1 MPDQSYAATE
11 HALLEEIARPLERLA
26 DDPLELVQADF
37 PTAMRGYDRA
47 AVDDYV
53 RETSQLV
60 AELQAVRSPESAVRR
75 ALVRAG
81 GQISGV
87 LRRAHET
94 AAEITARSRS
104 EAEDRLE
111 RARVEADELMDAAER
126 RVRDLDADTD
136 RIWLDRQRIMADV
149 EDLSNQLLG
158 LAKQAGERFPDDDA
172 QGTYDDEQAER
183 PASGDRRIEPGA
195 EEEGSEAPEGSS
207 AWERWAD
214 HDVLAAGEAPAP
226 EAAEAGEAAS
236 MGEAASTGDAAST
249 GEAAS
254 TGDAASTG
262 ETADAGDAGEAGGD
276 TGTAGTA
283 LTDREETLPLAKPD
297 HFDLSEP
304 PEVEPRSARLG
315 HERASED
322 DRGDADP
329 GSGGV
334 IPPMSDA
341 ANRPRRT

>member
-11 HALLEEIARPLERLA
+11 HALLEEIARPLDRLP
-26 DDPLELVQADF
+26 DDPLELVQTDF
-37 PTAMRGYDRA
+37 PTAMRGYDKA
-47 AVDDYV
+47 AVDEYV

-94 AAEITARSRS
+94 AAEITAQSRS

-111 RARVEADELMDAAER
+111 RARAEAEELMDAAER

-158 LAKQAGERFPDDDA
+158 LAKQAGERFPDDD
-172 QGTYDDEQAER
+172 QVPYDDESAER
-183 PASGDRRIEPGA
+183 SVSGDVQVQDEA
-195 EEEGSEAPEGSS
+195 EEQPEREAGDEAGSETWTPVESAARDESIVRERPGPHEMPA

-214 HDVLAAGEAPAP
+214 HEPPAGE
-226 EAAEAGEAAS
+226 
-236 MGEAASTGDAAST
+236 T
-249 GEAAS
+249 GER
-254 TGDAASTG
+254 TGSG
-262 ETADAGDAGEAGGD
+262 S
-276 TGTAGTA
+276 A
-283 LTDREETLPLAKPD
+283 LTDRSETLPLATPGQCD
-297 HFDLSEP
+297 VSEP
-304 PEVEPRSARLG
+304 PEVEPRSARLSHEPPSEG
-315 HERASED
+315 ERASED
-322 DRGDADP
+322 DRDAGR
-329 GSGGV
+329 GSDRV

-341 ANRPRRT
+341 ANRPRPS

>member
-11 HALLEEIARPLERLA
+11 HALLEEIARPLDRLP
-26 DDPLELVQADF
+26 DDPLELVQTDF
-37 PTAMRGYDRA
+37 PTAMRGYDKA
-47 AVDDYV
+47 AVDEYV
-53 RETSQLV
+53 RETSRLV

-94 AAEITARSRS
+94 AAEITAQSRS

-111 RARVEADELMDAAER
+111 RARAEAEELMDAAER

-158 LAKQAGERFPDDDA
+158 LARQAGERFPDDD
-172 QGTYDDEQAER
+172 QVPYDDESTDRSASAEGRVDEEPEGGAGDGSGSETWTPVESAARDESIVRER
-183 PASGDRRIEPGA
+183 PEPHK
-195 EEEGSEAPEGSS
+195 APA

-214 HDVLAAGEAPAP
+214 HEPPAREAD
-226 EAAEAGEAAS
+226 EK
-236 MGEAASTGDAAST
+236 TGSGSD
-249 GEAAS
+249 
-254 TGDAASTG
+254 
-262 ETADAGDAGEAGGD
+262 
-276 TGTAGTA
+276 
-283 LTDREETLPLAKPD
+283 LTDRSETLPLATPGQYD
-297 HFDLSEP
+297 VSEP
-304 PEVEPRSARLG
+304 PEVEPRSARLS
-315 HERASED
+315 HEPPSDDEHAAED
-322 DRGDADP
+322 DRDAGH
-329 GSGGV
+329 GSDRV

-341 ANRPRRT
+341 ANRPRPS

>member
-37 PTAMRGYDRA
+37 PTAMRGYDKA

-53 RETSQLV
+53 RETTQLV

-158 LAKQAGERFPDDDA
+158 LAKQAGERFPDDDE
-172 QGTYDDEQAER
+172 QGAYDEEQAQR
-183 PASGDRRIEPGA
+183 PASGDSRTEAGA
-195 EEEGSEAPEGSS
+195 EEKQASGGAEGLETWTPVESADRDESMAREPSGSEDSAGSEKPA

-214 HDVLAAGEAPAP
+214 HDLPAGGERPA
-226 EAAEAGEAAS
+226 G
-236 MGEAASTGDAAST
+236 
-249 GEAAS
+249 
-254 TGDAASTG
+254 
-262 ETADAGDAGEAGGD
+262 TADAHD
-276 TGTAGTA
+276 TGGVDEAAGTA
-283 LTDREETLPLAKPD
+283 LTDRDETLPLSGPER
-297 HFDLSEP
+297 LQLPEP
-304 PEVEPRSARLG
+304 PEVEPRSARLS
-315 HERASED
+315 HEHAPED
-322 DRGDADP
+322 DRGDARP
-329 GSGGV
+329 GPGGV
-334 IPPMSDA
+334 IPPMSEA
-341 ANRPRRT
+341 ANRPRPS